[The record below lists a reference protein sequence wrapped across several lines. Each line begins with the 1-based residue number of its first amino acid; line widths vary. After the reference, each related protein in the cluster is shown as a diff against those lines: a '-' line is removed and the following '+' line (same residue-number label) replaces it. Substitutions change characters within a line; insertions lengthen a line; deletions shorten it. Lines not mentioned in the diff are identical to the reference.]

1 MDRFQPEASSP
12 FSQRQVKIYT
22 FTEEQT
28 KSAAFANCRSL
39 INVFSLF
46 LDHFPFV
53 WLEQSCRQAWERLSL
68 ISV

>member
-1 MDRFQPEASSP
+1 MDKSSLFEPEASSP
-12 FSQRQVKIYT
+12 FSQRHVKIHT

-28 KSAAFANCRSL
+28 KSTAFATCRSL

-53 WLEQSCRQAWERLSL
+53 WAVDKLGNVSL